1 MHVNN
6 AVLAVVEGG
15 RGRPAAGQRQRGAQC
30 QSVGGL
36 GGGGGKGENKSAR
49 CYSLLVGDGLVAAV
63 AHAHL
68 ELEAHEGDGGA
79 LGRAFAAH
87 GLAALPAVVLEEA
100 GRAYYYHHGTKQHEN
115 EGRKMKSCHY
125 SDYRRC

>member
-36 GGGGGKGENKSAR
+36 RGGGGKGENKSAR

-63 AHAHL
+63 AHANL

-87 GLAALPAVVLEEA
+87 GLAALPAVVLEET
-100 GRAYYYHHGTKQHEN
+100 GRAYYYYYHHRTKQREN
-115 EGRKMKSCHY
+115 ETRKMKSCHCT
-125 SDYRRC
+125 DL